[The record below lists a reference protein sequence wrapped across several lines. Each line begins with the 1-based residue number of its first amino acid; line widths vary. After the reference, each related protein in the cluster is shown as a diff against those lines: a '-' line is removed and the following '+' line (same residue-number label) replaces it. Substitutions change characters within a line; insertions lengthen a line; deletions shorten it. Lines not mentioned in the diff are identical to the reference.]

1 MPELPEVETIVR
13 DLRPH
18 LRGRRLEAVLSL
30 NPVVL
35 RFPSADSFRAAA
47 EGAVFGALTRRGKF
61 IHAPLSSGDQLVVH
75 LGMTG
80 TLTLEEEAAPVR
92 PHTHLRL
99 RLDSGRELRYRDP
112 RRFGRVL
119 LGSARQLAK
128 AGLLP
133 PLGPDPLDR
142 TFHAWPENGQVRR
155 SRRVVKAV
163 LLDQRA
169 LAGCGNIYADEAL
182 FLARLRPTRT
192 AASLSA
198 SQWARLGAALTVVM
212 REAIRR
218 RGTSFSDYR
227 DGFGARGEAYESLL
241 VYGRAGLPCVRC
253 GRTLV
258 SRRTA
263 GRATVYCRWC
273 QR

>member
-18 LRGRRLEAVLSL
+18 LRGQRLAAVLSV
-30 NPVVL
+30 NPPIL
-35 RFPSADSFRAAA
+35 RFPSAESFRTAA
-47 EGAVFGALTRRGKF
+47 EGAVFGILARRGKF

-80 TLTLEEEAAPVR
+80 TLTLEQEDEPVR

-99 RLDSGRELRYRDP
+99 RLDSGQELRYRDP

-119 LGSARQLAK
+119 LGPEGQLRQ

-133 PLGPDPLDR
+133 LLGPDPLDR
-142 TFHAWPENGQVRR
+142 TFSEWPGGGAVRS
-155 SRRVVKAV
+155 SRRAVKAA
-163 LLDQRA
+163 LLDQEVV
-169 LAGCGNIYADEAL
+169 AGCGNIYADEAL

-192 AASLSA
+192 ASSLSA

-227 DGFGARGEAYESLL
+227 DGFGARGEAYESLM

-253 GRTLV
+253 GRSLV
-258 SRRTA
+258 ARRIA
-263 GRATVYCRWC
+263 GRTTVYCRWC

>member
-18 LRGRRLEAVLSL
+18 LRGRRLEAVVSVSPL
-30 NPVVL
+30 VL
-35 RFPSADSFRAAA
+35 RFPAPEGFRAAA
-47 EGAVFGALTRRGKF
+47 EGAVFGSLSRRGKF
-61 IHAPLSSGDQLVVH
+61 IHAPLSTGDRIVVH

-80 TLTLEEEAAPVR
+80 TLTLEDGAALVR

-99 RLDSGRELRYRDP
+99 RLDSGQELRYRDP

-119 LGSARQLAK
+119 LGRPGELTR

-142 TFHAWPENGQVRR
+142 AFAGWLGDGRARR
-155 SRRVVKAV
+155 SARAVKAV
-163 LLDQRA
+163 LLDQEVV
-169 LAGCGNIYADEAL
+169 AGCGNIYADEAL
-182 FLARLRPTRT
+182 FLARLRPTRR
-192 AASLSA
+192 AAALSA
-198 SQWARLGAALTVVM
+198 SQWTRLGAALTVVM
-212 REAIRR
+212 KEAIRR

-227 DGFGARGEAYESLL
+227 DGFGARGEAYESLM

-253 GRTLV
+253 GRPLI
-258 SRRTA
+258 SQRIA
-263 GRATVYCRWC
+263 GRTTVYCGWC